1 MTVFA
6 DKLNRLPATLAL
18 APDGPAVLLAEV
30 LRESRGR
37 TAVAVGLGSSAV
49 TAEYFARCRSTLGL
63 GRTLI
68 QTPMELVLG
77 DDLAGDEVW
86 LFSGAADSPD
96 ISAAFRAALGST
108 FGPVRLVTVRPDSP
122 RAIEVAA
129 HPRGKVITVPV
140 ADLKDGFLATHS
152 TMAIIAALLLASDLL
167 TEQPRGSTLAVSLSE
182 GAARTMSDAGD
193 SVSTFRSGDALL
205 ILHDPQVK
213 AAAVLVETSLWQ
225 TGIAPVQRVD
235 FRNFAHACHVWTTRH
250 PSSMLVLALTAAES
264 VRVWE
269 PISNVLPADVRK
281 GTLHFGSAGRFQ
293 LARGI
298 LAGLGIV
305 RALGERTGIDPGRP
319 ERGGLAL
326 TIYENGELEVL
337 AHALTPAVRRKRRAL
352 LVDDPDDVS
361 GPPADAHSS
370 TAIETLS
377 S

>member
-1 MTVFA
+1 MTIFA
-6 DKLNRLPATLAL
+6 DKLNRLATTLAL
-18 APDGPAVLLAEV
+18 APHGPAVLLAEF

-77 DDLAGDEVW
+77 DDLVGDEVW
-86 LFSGAADSPD
+86 LFSGGVDSPD

-108 FGPVRLVTVRPDSP
+108 VGPIRLVTVRPDSP
-122 RAIEVAA
+122 RAVEVAA

-140 ADLKDGFLATHS
+140 ADLEDSFLTTHS
-152 TMAIIAALLLASDLL
+152 TMAMIAALLLASDLL
-167 TEQPRGSTLAVSLSE
+167 TEQPRGATLAVSLSE
-182 GAARTMSDAGD
+182 AAARTMSDAGD
-193 SVSTFRSGDALL
+193 SVSAFRSGDPLL

-235 FRNFAHACHVWTTRH
+235 FRSFAHTCHGWTTRH

-264 VRVWE
+264 LRVWE

-281 GTLHFGSAGRFQ
+281 CTLHLGSAGKFQ

-305 RALGERTGIDPGRP
+305 RALSERTGIDPGRP
-319 ERGGLAL
+319 ERGDLSLA
-326 TIYENGELEVL
+326 IYENGELEVL
-337 AHALTPAVRRKRRAL
+337 AHVLTSAIRRKRRSL
-352 LVDDPDDVS
+352 LVDDRDDVS
-361 GPPADAHSS
+361 GPPAGAHSG
-370 TAIETLS
+370 TAVETV
-377 S
+377 